1 MGTSTTNLMGGGLP
15 AQLAADC
22 GLTVV
27 AVAGSGTTQAGTPTL
42 LTGGNFY
49 NVTVASSQTALIL
62 PANAP
67 IGTSIEMANTTG
79 SAVTALIFGQ
89 TGETIQGGAANASF
103 SVAQNKTA
111 KFIKVALLTW
121 VVNLTA

>member
-27 AVAGSGTTQAGTPTL
+27 AVSGVGTAQTGGTI

-49 NVTVASSQTALIL
+49 VLTTASSQTAFVL
-62 PANAP
+62 PANAT
-67 IGTSIEMANTTG
+67 IGTSLEAFCKTST
-79 SAVTALIFGQ
+79 TALVFGAA
-89 TGETIQGGAANASF
+89 GETVQGGSANASF
-103 SVAQNKTA
+103 SVAQNKSARFTKDA
-111 KFIKVALLTW
+111 SLTW
-121 VVNLTA
+121 VVNLSA